1 MSATNINLLGRRLA
15 RCVDAA
21 HEVYNACEVD
31 DSHIGSLIIAAV
43 ILDGA
48 RPSVLPDYVNDLFLA
63 AKAVCHDQESSLRF
77 PRLAKALERFEDAT
91 VTGGCGDD

>member
-1 MSATNINLLGRRLA
+1 MSYDNLGRRLA
-15 RCVDAA
+15 ACADAA
-21 HEVYNACEVD
+21 HEVMNAREVN
-31 DSHIGSLIIAAV
+31 DSHIGSLIVAAA

-48 RPSVLPDYVNDLFLA
+48 RPSVLPDCVNDLFFA
-63 AKAVCHDQESSLRF
+63 AKSVCHDQARCLEF